1 MLIFLA
7 FKNGLKMGIFTL
19 WNWPESKWGNP
30 GRVEFIRR
38 FIVIQWKYYFLFSRQ
53 ICESTTPL
61 HPVLPALIEVF
72 VNSALVPA
80 SNRASPDG
88 QTVNE
93 PISEHEIRVVFQ
105 NPVFDL
111 PCKTSGQTPIRGHR
125 SRESTPFKSKRV
137 FFSLPWRK
145 FQKMGTTSTKTW
157 TYHFSIK
164 WQNFL

>member
-1 MLIFLA
+1 MIFY
-7 FKNGLKMGIFTL
+7 
-19 WNWPESKWGNP
+19 
-30 GRVEFIRR
+30 V
-38 FIVIQWKYYFLFSRQ
+38 FSRQ

-125 SRESTPFKSKRV
+125 SRESTPFKSKT
-137 FFSLPWRK
+137 FLFYLYESLRK
-145 FQKMGTTSTKTW
+145 WVLSNFGYTIPIYYSMQKCGLLLKLQAFLSTLQKT
-157 TYHFSIK
+157 FI
-164 WQNFL
+164 FP

>member
-1 MLIFLA
+1 M
-7 FKNGLKMGIFTL
+7 
-19 WNWPESKWGNP
+19 
-30 GRVEFIRR
+30 
-38 FIVIQWKYYFLFSRQ
+38 
-53 ICESTTPL
+53 
-61 HPVLPALIEVF
+61 LPALIEVF

-125 SRESTPFKSKRV
+125 SRESTPFKSKT
-137 FFSLPWRK
+137 FFPTYFK
-145 FQKMGTTSTKTW
+145 KMDT
-157 TYHFSIK
+157 
-164 WQNFL
+164 

>member
-1 MLIFLA
+1 M
-7 FKNGLKMGIFTL
+7 
-19 WNWPESKWGNP
+19 
-30 GRVEFIRR
+30 
-38 FIVIQWKYYFLFSRQ
+38 
-53 ICESTTPL
+53 
-61 HPVLPALIEVF
+61 LPALIEVF

-125 SRESTPFKSKRV
+125 SRESTPFKSKTFLFYLYESLRKWVLALGTLFQFITACKNVV
-137 FFSLPWRK
+137 FYRNCKLFCPLCKRHLFFRKIIEYVGSFLPSFHKRK
-145 FQKMGTTSTKTW
+145 VS
-157 TYHFSIK
+157 HC
-164 WQNFL
+164 

>member
-1 MLIFLA
+1 MIFY
-7 FKNGLKMGIFTL
+7 
-19 WNWPESKWGNP
+19 
-30 GRVEFIRR
+30 V
-38 FIVIQWKYYFLFSRQ
+38 FSRQ

-125 SRESTPFKSKRV
+125 SRESTPFKSKT
-137 FFSLPWRK
+137 FLFYLYESLRNWVLSNFGYTIPIYYSM
-145 FQKMGTTSTKTW
+145 QKCG
-157 TYHFSIK
+157 
-164 WQNFL
+164 LL